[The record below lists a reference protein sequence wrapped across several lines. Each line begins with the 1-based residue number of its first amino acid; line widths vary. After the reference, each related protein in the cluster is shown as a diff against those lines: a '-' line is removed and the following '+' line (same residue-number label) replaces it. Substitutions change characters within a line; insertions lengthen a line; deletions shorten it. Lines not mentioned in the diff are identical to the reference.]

1 MFPRT
6 ERARITWIRYQGTEM
21 LFLDFSDAQVEVSLD
36 LIGGFMNALADR
48 EDGSVLLLTN
58 VTDAHYDPAIS
69 AKWKTARLAR
79 EPKIKASAVFGLSG
93 LVGMAIRGFMEAA
106 LLMGRPLQGDQLRIF
121 KTEIEAKDWLSKK

>member
-69 AKWKTARLAR
+69 AKWKT
-79 EPKIKASAVFGLSG
+79 
-93 LVGMAIRGFMEAA
+93 IRGFMEAA